1 MTNRREGNVIIKKL
15 LSAMVII
22 GALNAATPSDVQAVD
37 SHSAETPLQPAWP
50 HVVNGSGAYAS
61 MKPVF
66 KDQAEWALLYEGVDA
81 FKLMGWSQAA
91 IQMEHYLANTGDTL
105 FIDPLQM
112 MNALPNWRT
121 QVESQVLQ
129 MLQQAPSASAT
140 PYTVVMQS
148 GWLPARATR
157 QENPDWY
164 FALGSFS
171 YKLML
176 TIATEKPSGPDQGT
190 MVHVGLTIY
199 VYDRYDWDDG
209 RGTSIA
215 GLYFANGL
223 IGQLHRAGLARDY
236 DVKGTARLDLATVL
250 RQGCDTCTTAP
261 Y

>member
-1 MTNRREGNVIIKKL
+1 MIIKKL
-15 LSAMVII
+15 LSAIVIL
-22 GALNAATPSDVQAVD
+22 GALNVATPSNVQAVE
-37 SHSAETPLQPAWP
+37 SHSVEIPQQLAWP

-61 MKPVF
+61 RKPVF
-66 KDQAEWALLYEGVDA
+66 KDQAEWALLDEGADA
-81 FKLMGWSQAA
+81 FKLVGWSQAA
-91 IQMEHYLANTGDTL
+91 VQMEHYLANTGETL

-129 MLQQAPSASAT
+129 MLQQAPFASVT
-140 PYTVVMQS
+140 PYTMVMQS

-171 YKLML
+171 YKLVL
-176 TIATEKPSGPDQGT
+176 TIVTENPPRPDQGI
-190 MVHVGLTIY
+190 MAHVGLTIY

-215 GLYFANGL
+215 GLYFANEL
-223 IGQLHRAGLARDY
+223 IGQLHRAGLAHDY
-236 DVKGTARLDLATVL
+236 DVKGTAHLDLATVL
-250 RQGCDTCTTAP
+250 RQGL
-261 Y
+261 

>member
-1 MTNRREGNVIIKKL
+1 MIIKKL
-15 LSAMVII
+15 LSAILII
-22 GALNAATPSDVQAVD
+22 GALNTATPGYLYATD

-50 HVVNGSGAYAS
+50 RIANGSGVYAS
-61 MKPVF
+61 VKPVF
-66 KDQAEWALLYEGVDA
+66 KDQAEWALLYEGADA
-81 FKLMGWSQAA
+81 FKLVGWNQAA
-91 IQMEHYLANTGDTL
+91 LQMERYLANTGETL

-112 MNALPNWRT
+112 LNALPAWRT

-129 MLQQAPSASAT
+129 MLQQAPPASAN

-148 GWLPARATR
+148 DWSPARATR

-176 TIATEKPSGPDQGT
+176 TIVAEKWSGPNQGI
-190 MVHVGLTIY
+190 MARVGLTIY

-215 GLYFANGL
+215 GLFFANEL
-223 IGQLHRAGLARDY
+223 IGQLHRVGLARDY
-236 DVKGTARLDLATVL
+236 DVKGTAALNFATVL
-250 RQGCDTCTTAP
+250 RQACDTCAISP

>member
-1 MTNRREGNVIIKKL
+1 MTIRKL
-15 LSAMVII
+15 LCAILII
-22 GALNAATPSDVQAVD
+22 GVFNIATPSDLHAATG
-37 SHSAETPLQPAWP
+37 HSADTPLQPAWP
-50 HVVNGSGAYAS
+50 RIANGSGVYAS
-61 MKPVF
+61 VEPVF

-81 FKLMGWSQAA
+81 FKFVGWSQAA
-91 IQMEHYLANTGDTL
+91 IQMEHYLANTGETL

-121 QVESQVLQ
+121 QVESRALQ
-129 MLQQAPSASAT
+129 MLQQAPPASAN

-176 TIATEKPSGPDQGT
+176 TIVTEKPSRLDQEI
-190 MVHVGLTIY
+190 MAHVGLTIY

-209 RGTSIA
+209 RGTSVA
-215 GLYFANGL
+215 GLYFANEL

-236 DVKGTARLDLATVL
+236 DVKGTAQLDLATVL
-250 RQGCDTCTTAP
+250 RQGCDTCATSP